1 MYICIYVNIYIYT
14 GMTFRQ
20 IAIVEDAISKD
31 IRKPLKVVD
40 HFSSENEKSR
50 RIG

>member
-1 MYICIYVNIYIYT
+1 
-14 GMTFRQ
+14 MTFRQ

-40 HFSSENEKSR
+40 HFTTENEKWR